1 MQKAACTAASRRDR
15 SSPTTGWSY
24 VVNKTKRFL
33 TTAGMLAAAAC
44 LIQSSAVPASANP
57 RENGT
62 SGHTLTFDVR
72 FSPFNFTDLGDP
84 GPSAADVIVFH
95 DRLRMGNKA
104 VGDEVGSCT
113 LVNAH
118 GLANCTGVVRLRERG
133 TITFAFVNAP
143 PPHKVLAV
151 TGGSGHFR
159 TVRGDGTLDENG
171 DGTGTLVLRI
181 RR

>member
-1 MQKAACTAASRRDR
+1 MRAVA
-15 SSPTTGWSY
+15 
-24 VVNKTKRFL
+24 
-33 TTAGMLAAAAC
+33 TAGVLAATAC
-44 LIQSSAVPASANP
+44 LMQSSALTASAHP
-57 RENGT
+57 ERNGA
-62 SGHTLTFDVR
+62 SGPTLTFDVT
-72 FSPFNFTDLGDP
+72 FSPFNYTDLGDP

-95 DRLRMGNKA
+95 DKLRKGDKA

-113 LVNAH
+113 LVSAD

-151 TGGSGHFR
+151 TGGSGPFR

-171 DGTGTLVLRI
+171 DGTGTLVLHI